1 MTFPQQLPLLLINKF
16 PIIQITSALLALNHL
31 PPVALPRCMF
41 YFILNSLSLQVL
53 FFLFCAFSG
62 MMNIFS
68 SSWNTVVEETCQGLF
83 TVEEAYQKQLPD
95 DSYDNQ
101 VRRNLNVTSFNIGVI
116 YIYSWKQFP
125 PTMHIL
131 PGYYKFIWHI
141 TIRIFPPKF
150 SE

>member
-116 YIYSWKQFP
+116 YIYSWNTTVSPNNAHTPWLLQIHMAYNNKNI
-125 PTMHIL
+125 PTKIL
-131 PGYYKFIWHI
+131 
-141 TIRIFPPKF
+141 
-150 SE
+150 

>member
-1 MTFPQQLPLLLINKF
+1 MTFPQKSPLLLINKL
-16 PIIQITSALLALNHL
+16 PIIQLTSALLALNHL

-41 YFILNSLSLQVL
+41 NFILNSLSLHVL

-101 VRRNLNVTSFNIGVI
+101 VRQSECDFIQHWCNI
-116 YIYSWKQFP
+116 YIQLEYNSFPQQCTYSLA
-125 PTMHIL
+125 TTNLYGI
-131 PGYYKFIWHI
+131 
-141 TIRIFPPKF
+141 
-150 SE
+150 